1 MGTTRHLLGGAGERA
16 TRAGSLGGHLP
27 GARHHHRRHH
37 GRPDRRS
44 DGPVRRHTT
53 GGNRRPSR
61 RVPAEDHAQRD
72 RVHHI
77 RGGGDRGR
85 ALLRTGDAGEAQ
97 RIRGP
102 EGHRHAQPEAGGGDL
117 RPGAHRLR
125 RGLRLRPRPLQ
136 GRGPAAAL
144 HRPRP
149 VPRRDRHRPPRRRPL
164 HGVPW
169 SHLQFP
175 TSHPNRS
182 RQCPRRSGMTSKALE
197 VEGLTKIYGEGHTAV
212 TAVSEASLDLAGN
225 EFVGLLGPSGSG
237 KTTLISMIGALLTPT
252 DGSVRIGG
260 EDISGMSKKE
270 QTRFRANRIGFV
282 FQSFNL
288 VPFLTAREN
297 LTVMA
302 NVSDLSKKEIGD
314 RADQLLEEL
323 GLADRRDNLPEQLS
337 GGERQRVAIERA
349 LVTDPDLILVD
360 EPTASLDTEL
370 GKAVVEMLAKEIK
383 ERNKAGIMV
392 THDLRMV
399 EYTDRTIEIV
409 DGRLRI

>member
-1 MGTTRHLLGGAGERA
+1 
-16 TRAGSLGGHLP
+16 
-27 GARHHHRRHH
+27 
-37 GRPDRRS
+37 
-44 DGPVRRHTT
+44 
-53 GGNRRPSR
+53 
-61 RVPAEDHAQRD
+61 
-72 RVHHI
+72 
-77 RGGGDRGR
+77 
-85 ALLRTGDAGEAQ
+85 
-97 RIRGP
+97 
-102 EGHRHAQPEAGGGDL
+102 
-117 RPGAHRLR
+117 
-125 RGLRLRPRPLQ
+125 
-136 GRGPAAAL
+136 
-144 HRPRP
+144 
-149 VPRRDRHRPPRRRPL
+149 
-164 HGVPW
+164 
-169 SHLQFP
+169 
-175 TSHPNRS
+175 
-182 RQCPRRSGMTSKALE
+182 MTSKALE

-337 GGERQRVAIERA
+337 GGERQRVAIGRA

-383 ERNKAGIMV
+383 ERNKSGIMV